1 MNNQQIW
8 DTRYLQ
14 MASLVAT
21 FSKDPSTKVGA
32 VCVDSKKRVL
42 GVGFNGFS
50 RNTEDDSRLN
60 IREQKYKMILHGEHN
75 CLMNCSSSTEGATMY
90 VTHPCCNHCCAI
102 MDQYGIKRVVFEEPN
117 AEFKTRWN
125 LSETLKYLDELG
137 IEVSMYKRIC

>member
-21 FSKDPSTKVGA
+21 FSKDPSTQVGA

-75 CLMNCSSSTEGATMY
+75 CLMNCSGNTEGATMY

-102 MDQYGIKRVVFEEPN
+102 MDQYGIKRVVFEEPSP
-117 AEFKTRWN
+117 EFKTRWD

-137 IEVSMYKRIC
+137 IEVSMYKRV